1 MFTAQESANR
11 IKEIDQDKGVLIKDL
26 LDACELSKN
35 ALSSMLSRGSWLSP
49 SSLAKIADHLDVSVD
64 YLLGRSDSPTP
75 ARDNLLKMAAETD
88 DPDELLALLDIV
100 NKKLQE
106 RRVKK

>member
-11 IKEIDQDKGVLIKDL
+11 IKEIAQDKGVLIKDL

-35 ALSSMLSRGSWLSP
+35 ALSSMLSRGSWLRP

-64 YLLGRSDSPTP
+64 YLLGRSDSPTL
-75 ARDNLLKMAAETD
+75 ACDDLLKMAAEID
-88 DPDELLALLDIV
+88 DPDELRALLDIV
-100 NKKLQE
+100 NKKLQG
-106 RRVKK
+106 RRAKK

>member
-11 IKEIDQDKGVLIKDL
+11 IKEIAQDKGVLIKDL

-75 ARDNLLKMAAETD
+75 ARDDLYRMVAEID
-88 DPDELLALLDIV
+88 DTDELLALLDIV

>member
-1 MFTAQESANR
+1 MVYVSSDVAER
-11 IKEIDQDKGVLIKDL
+11 IKAVAKSKNIPLKSL
-26 LDACELSKN
+26 LDKVGLGVNTMINMKT
-35 ALSSMLSRGSWLSP
+35 SMPKSDN
-49 SSLAKIADHLDVSVD
+49 LAKIADYLDVSVD

-88 DPDELLALLDIV
+88 DPEELLALLDIV

>member
-1 MFTAQESANR
+1 MSYVSSDVANR
-11 IKEIDQDKGVLIKDL
+11 IKAVAKAKNIPLKSLFDKVGLGVNTLTNMKT
-26 LDACELSKN
+26 
-35 ALSSMLSRGSWLSP
+35 SMPKSDN
-49 SSLAKIADHLDVSVD
+49 LAKIADYLDVSVD

-88 DPDELLALLDIV
+88 DPAELLALLDIV

-106 RRVKK
+106 RK

>member
-1 MFTAQESANR
+1 MVYVSSDVAER
-11 IKEIDQDKGVLIKDL
+11 IKAVAKSKNIPLKSL
-26 LDACELSKN
+26 LDKVGLGVNTMINMKT
-35 ALSSMLSRGSWLSP
+35 SMPKSDN
-49 SSLAKIADHLDVSVD
+49 LAKIADYLDVSVD

-88 DPDELLALLDIV
+88 DPEELLALLDIV

-106 RRVKK
+106 RK

>member
-1 MFTAQESANR
+1 MVYVSSDVAER
-11 IKEIDQDKGVLIKDL
+11 IKAVAKSKNIPLKSL
-26 LDACELSKN
+26 LDKVGLGVNTMINMKT
-35 ALSSMLSRGSWLSP
+35 SMPKSDN
-49 SSLAKIADHLDVSVD
+49 LAKIADYLDVSVD